1 MGMRLT
7 GRGVG
12 LLVAAVLG
20 YGAGELAGYPLLRVL
35 AGAALGAVLAGAA
48 MVFRRPQVTVR
59 REVLPDR
66 VERGHPA
73 LARLLVGNPGERR
86 QPGFTAREH
95 GEHGADLAVPVRP
108 LAPGA
113 EATYHYELPTR
124 RRGRFTVGP
133 LVLERADPLGL
144 VRRPLPAGD
153 TATLW
158 VFPKLHPVRALAS
171 GHPRHH
177 HEGATTDDSLR
188 GSADLRDVREY
199 VVGDEVRHLHW
210 KATARTGQ
218 LMVRDYVDPEHPRFT
233 LLLDT
238 RAKVL
243 AEDEFEEAAEL
254 AASLAY
260 AAATAGHRC
269 RLITSTGED
278 LTVAGGTQAT
288 RRLMDVLCEVR
299 QDPDGDR
306 PLIPSALS
314 RKGVRGGCLVVVTGR
329 AGRELSALAVVR
341 PHFSTMF
348 VLGVGT
354 HGLGMDGLGVHGVEG
369 VPRARRISAADAA
382 EAVRRWN
389 EVVS

>member
-1 MGMRLT
+1 MRLT
-7 GRGVG
+7 GRGTG
-12 LLVAAVLG
+12 LLVAAVLL
-20 YGAGELAGYPLLRVL
+20 YGAGELAGHPLLRVL
-35 AGAALGAVLAGAA
+35 AGAAVGALLAGIALA
-48 MVFRRPQVTVR
+48 IRRPRVEVR
-59 REVLPDR
+59 RDVFPDR
-66 VERGHPA
+66 VERGRPA
-73 LARLLVGNPGERR
+73 MARLLVGNPGTRR
-86 QPGFTAREH
+86 QAGFTAREH
-95 GEHGADLAVPVRP
+95 GEHGAELAVTVRP
-108 LAPGA
+108 LPPGG

-133 LVLERADPLGL
+133 LILERADPLGL
-144 VRRPLPAGD
+144 VRRHLPAGD

-158 VFPKLHPVRALAS
+158 VYPKLHPVRALAT

-177 HEGATTDDSLR
+177 HDGPATDDSLH

-218 LMVRDYVDPEHPRFT
+218 LMVRDYVDPDHPRFT

-243 AEDEFEEAAEL
+243 SENEFEEAAEL
-254 AASLAY
+254 AASLVN

-269 RLITSTGED
+269 RLLTSTGED
-278 LTVAGGTQAT
+278 LTTFGGAQAA
-288 RRLMDVLCEVR
+288 RRLLDVLCEVG
-299 QDPDGDR
+299 QDPAADR
-306 PLIPSALS
+306 PMIPVSLS

-329 AGRELSALAVVR
+329 AGPDLRGLAAVR
-341 PHFSTMF
+341 PHFSSVY

-369 VPRARRISAADAA
+369 VPRARRVSAADAA
-382 EAVRRWN
+382 EAVNRWN
-389 EVVS
+389 ELVS

>member
-1 MGMRLT
+1 MRLT
-7 GRGVG
+7 GRGTG
-12 LLVAAVLG
+12 LLVAAVLL
-20 YGAGELAGYPLLRVL
+20 YGAGEVAGYPLLRVL
-35 AGAALGAVLAGAA
+35 AGAAVGALLAGVALA
-48 MVFRRPQVTVR
+48 IRRPRVEVR
-59 REVLPDR
+59 RDVFPDR
-66 VERGHPA
+66 VERGRPA
-73 LARLLVGNPGERR
+73 MARLLVGNPGTRR
-86 QPGFTAREH
+86 QAGFTAREH
-95 GEHGADLAVPVRP
+95 GEHGAELAVTVRP
-108 LAPGA
+108 LPPGG

-133 LVLERADPLGL
+133 LILERADPLGL

-158 VFPKLHPVRALAS
+158 VYPKLHPVRALAT

-177 HEGATTDDSLR
+177 HDGPTTDDSLH

-218 LMVRDYVDPEHPRFT
+218 LMVRDYVDPDHPRFT

-243 AEDEFEEAAEL
+243 SENEFEEAAEL
-254 AASLAY
+254 AASLVN

-269 RLITSTGED
+269 RLLTSTGED
-278 LTVAGGTQAT
+278 LTTFGGAQAA
-288 RRLMDVLCEVR
+288 RRLLDVLCEVG
-299 QDPDGDR
+299 QDPAADR
-306 PLIPSALS
+306 PMIPISLS

-329 AGRELSALAVVR
+329 AGPDLRGLAVVR
-341 PHFSTMF
+341 PHFSSVY

-369 VPRARRISAADAA
+369 VPRARRVSAADAA
-382 EAVRRWN
+382 EAVNRWN
-389 EVVS
+389 ELVS

>member
-1 MGMRLT
+1 MRLT
-7 GRGVG
+7 GRGTG
-12 LLVAAVLG
+12 LAAAAVLL
-20 YGAGELAGYPLLRVL
+20 YGVGELAGYPLLRAV
-35 AGAALGAVLAGAA
+35 AGAAVGALLAGVALA
-48 MVFRRPQVTVR
+48 VRRPRVEVR
-59 REVLPDR
+59 REVFPDR
-66 VERGHPA
+66 VERGRPA
-73 LARLLVGNPGERR
+73 LARLLVGNPGTRR

-95 GEHGADLAVPVRP
+95 GEHGAELAVSVRP
-108 LAPGA
+108 LAPGG

-124 RRGRFTVGP
+124 RRGRFVVGP

-158 VFPKLHPVRALAS
+158 VHPKLHPMRAPAT

-177 HEGATTDDSLR
+177 HEGPTTDDSLH

-218 LMVRDYVDPEHPRFT
+218 LMVRDYVDPDHPRFT

-238 RAKVL
+238 RSKVL
-243 AEDEFEEAAEL
+243 SGDAFEEAAEL
-254 AASLAY
+254 AASLVN
-260 AAATAGHRC
+260 AAAAAGHRC

-278 LTVAGGTQAT
+278 LTTFGGAQAA
-288 RRLMDVLCEVR
+288 RRLLDVLSGVR
-299 QDPDGDR
+299 QDPAADR
-306 PLIPSALS
+306 PMIPVALS

-329 AGRELSALAVVR
+329 AGPELRGLAVVR
-341 PHFSTMF
+341 PHFSSMF

-382 EAVRRWN
+382 EAVSRWN
-389 EVVS
+389 DLVW